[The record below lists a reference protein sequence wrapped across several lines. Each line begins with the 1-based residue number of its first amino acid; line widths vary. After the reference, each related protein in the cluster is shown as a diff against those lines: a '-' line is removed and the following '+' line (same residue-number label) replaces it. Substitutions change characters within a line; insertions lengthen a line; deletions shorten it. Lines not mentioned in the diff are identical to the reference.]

1 MAKLNPVFSG
11 IRVEEGIETQATVKG
26 VASKTLI
33 LLVVAVISGY
43 LAISYGAELVFGNIG
58 VYLAI
63 ALGAIIC
70 GIVGRISPNASKV
83 CSFIYAA
90 CEGVFLGLISFI
102 ADAQYSGIVMSAI
115 LITATIFGVML
126 LLYSTNIIKVNGTF
140 MRVMSGIGITIL
152 VVSLFY
158 FILSLINPNNIL
170 ITALYNQPGLF
181 LLISVI
187 ILLFGAFMLA
197 VDFEEVNVIV
207 ANGFDKKYE
216 WMAAL
221 GLMVTII
228 WIYIQVLRILLVIA
242 SRSRD

>member
-11 IRVEEGIETQATVKG
+11 IVTDEGVETQATVKG
-26 VASKTLI
+26 VATKTLI
-33 LLVVAVISGY
+33 LLIVAVISGFVGIY
-43 LAISYGAELVFGNIG
+43 YGAEIIFENIF
-58 VYLAI
+58 VYFAI
-63 ALGAIIC
+63 LLGAVISGII
-70 GIVGRISPNASKV
+70 GRVSPNAAKV
-83 CSFIYAA
+83 CSFIYAG

-126 LLYSTNIIKVNGTF
+126 LLYSTNIIRVTGKF

-152 VVSLFY
+152 VVSLMY
-158 FILSLINPNNIL
+158 SISALINPNNIL